1 MLKEIEQFMVEM
13 QKQYNFNPRSN
24 SFLDS
29 DSKLQEKYLLFGR
42 IIDYSK
48 LVSLNLD
55 IKNKTT
61 ELRRLYSHKQ
71 EEIKK
76 SIIIQDIIKA

>member
-1 MLKEIEQFMVEM
+1 MVDM
-13 QKQYNFNPRSN
+13 QEQYNFNPRSN

-42 IIDYSK
+42 IIDYPK

>member
-1 MLKEIEQFMVEM
+1 M

>member
-1 MLKEIEQFMVEM
+1 MVDM
-13 QKQYNFNPRSN
+13 QEQYNFNPRSN

-71 EEIKK
+71 EEMKK

>member
-1 MLKEIEQFMVEM
+1 MVEM

>member
-1 MLKEIEQFMVEM
+1 MVEM

-29 DSKLQEKYLLFGR
+29 DSKLQEKFLLFVR

-48 LVSLNLD
+48 LVSINLD

>member
-1 MLKEIEQFMVEM
+1 MIDM
-13 QKQYNFNPRSN
+13 QEQYNFNPRSN

-29 DSKLQEKYLLFGR
+29 DSKLQEKYLLFGK

-55 IKNKTT
+55 IKYKTT
-61 ELRRLYSHKQ
+61 ELRRLYSHR
-71 EEIKK
+71 
-76 SIIIQDIIKA
+76 

>member
-1 MLKEIEQFMVEM
+1 LLKEIEQFMVEM

>member
-1 MLKEIEQFMVEM
+1 MVDM
-13 QKQYNFNPRSN
+13 QEQYNFNPRSN

-42 IIDYSK
+42 IIDYPK

-71 EEIKK
+71 EEIK
-76 SIIIQDIIKA
+76 

>member
-1 MLKEIEQFMVEM
+1 MDM
-13 QKQYNFNPRSN
+13 QEQYNFNPRSN

-71 EEIKK
+71 EEMKK